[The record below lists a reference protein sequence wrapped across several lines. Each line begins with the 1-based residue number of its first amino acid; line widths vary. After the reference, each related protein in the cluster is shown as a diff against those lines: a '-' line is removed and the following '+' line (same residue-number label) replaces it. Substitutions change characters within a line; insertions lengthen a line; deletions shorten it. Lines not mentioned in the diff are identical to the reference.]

1 LQFNKNKINFVDIK
15 NSKKSVVA
23 SGIGNAMEFFD
34 FALYSYLAVIISK
47 NFFSPVDNNELKLVF
62 TFATF
67 AISFLLRPIGGM
79 FFGRIGDKYGRKIVL
94 TLTIVMMAIST
105 LLIGLLPTYDQIG
118 VYAPLLLLLARV
130 LQGFSLGGE
139 YSGSMVYIAESTPDN
154 KRLRMGTGLEIGTIA
169 GYIVASVLIT
179 ILFWTLSDAQMNS
192 WGWRIPFFLSVPIG
206 LFGLYLRYNLD
217 ESPIFEHDV
226 ATHQEEKPRVRDIL
240 VLYKKDI
247 LICVVF
253 VAFFNITNYMLL
265 GYMPSYLDE
274 NVGVSDR
281 VSTPITAIVLLI
293 MIPLALSFGKL
304 ADKFGNKKV
313 ISFGLIIGIIISTI
327 AFTLLNVGS
336 MIALFIGLL
345 LIGIVLSVYEGTM
358 PGTLPAL
365 FHTNVRYRT
374 IAWTFNIA
382 ISIFGGTT
390 PLVASWLVHITGN
403 NLAPA
408 FYLMLISIVGIV
420 VVLTL
425 FTDTANKSLKGSYP
439 NVENQKEYKIAIEN
453 PKDSLW
459 WKEEQ

>member
-1 LQFNKNKINFVDIK
+1 MQFNKNKINFVDIK

-67 AISFLLRPIGGM
+67 AISFLLRPIGGI

-274 NVGVSDR
+274 NVGISDR
-281 VSTPITAIVLLI
+281 VSTPITAIVLII

-313 ISFGLIIGIIISTI
+313 ISFGLIMGIIISTI

>member
-281 VSTPITAIVLLI
+281 VSTPITAIVLII

-313 ISFGLIIGIIISTI
+313 ISFGLIIGHNHFNDCFYIIKCRKYDCFIHRFTINWNCIISIRRHNAWYLTC
-327 AFTLLNVGS
+327 LVPYQRP
-336 MIALFIGLL
+336 
-345 LIGIVLSVYEGTM
+345 LSYDCLDV
-358 PGTLPAL
+358 
-365 FHTNVRYRT
+365 
-374 IAWTFNIA
+374 
-382 ISIFGGTT
+382 
-390 PLVASWLVHITGN
+390 
-403 NLAPA
+403 
-408 FYLMLISIVGIV
+408 
-420 VVLTL
+420 
-425 FTDTANKSLKGSYP
+425 
-439 NVENQKEYKIAIEN
+439 
-453 PKDSLW
+453 
-459 WKEEQ
+459 

>member
-1 LQFNKNKINFVDIK
+1 
-15 NSKKSVVA
+15 
-23 SGIGNAMEFFD
+23 
-34 FALYSYLAVIISK
+34 
-47 NFFSPVDNNELKLVF
+47 
-62 TFATF
+62 
-67 AISFLLRPIGGM
+67 M

-94 TLTIVMMAIST
+94 TLTIIMMAIST

-118 VYAPLLLLLARV
+118 IYAPLLLLLARV

-154 KRLRMGTGLEIGTIA
+154 KRLRMGTGLEIGTIS

-179 ILFWTLSDAQMNS
+179 ILFWTLNDAQMNS

-217 ESPIFEHDV
+217 ESPIFEQDV
-226 ATHQEEKPRVRDIL
+226 ATHQEEKPTIKDIL
-240 VLYKKDI
+240 ILYRKDI
-247 LICVVF
+247 LICAVF

-274 NVGVSDR
+274 VLGISDK
-281 VSTPITAIVLLI
+281 VSTPVTAIVLII
-293 MIPLALSFGKL
+293 MIPLALSFGKF

-313 ISFGLIIGIIISTI
+313 ITFGLIIGIALSII
-327 AFTLLNVGS
+327 AFALLNVGT
-336 MIALFIGLL
+336 IITLFIGLL
-345 LIGIVLSVYEGTM
+345 LIGLVLSVYEGTM

-365 FHTNVRYRT
+365 FHTNVRYRA
-374 IAWTFNIA
+374 IAWTFNIS

-408 FYLMLISIVGIV
+408 FYLMFVSIIGLIVL
-420 VVLTL
+420 LTL
-425 FTDTANKSLKGSYP
+425 FKDTSKNH
-439 NVENQKEYKIAIEN
+439 
-453 PKDSLW
+453 
-459 WKEEQ
+459 